1 MAEFGDRGLGHD
13 RLSSGYRGG
22 RRYDPNQPRVPRGH
36 PDGGQWTDDDGVP
49 ARSSPVPSP
58 VAVPAPAAPLPS
70 TLPLGIGAGMAGIAA
85 SAFAAAMTMF
95 SRSAGKVQ
103 EGELR
108 HFSGLRYRY
117 DEGFLT
123 VFSPASDGTAEL
135 LFHGRADKDGLFRT
149 GDGRVLAAANAR
161 SVLLNEVG
169 IVDLRRRR
177 VERSRA
183 RLGLE
188 TDAENP
194 RLCPAST
201 PERPTRDME
210 DFDVDW
216 RLYQHQV
223 TGLPIGWAVQLREV
237 EFDGCIDLDGTMQ
250 EAKGPNYAN
259 KIEDGDFKAW
269 FRRKNDLVKQL
280 VNQSVAA
287 EADGRIV
294 VWYAAEQPMAD
305 LLARYVEALGL
316 TNVFVTHRPYRR
328 PGSER

>member
-1 MAEFGDRGLGHD
+1 
-13 RLSSGYRGG
+13 
-22 RRYDPNQPRVPRGH
+22 
-36 PDGGQWTDDDGVP
+36 
-49 ARSSPVPSP
+49 
-58 VAVPAPAAPLPS
+58 
-70 TLPLGIGAGMAGIAA
+70 MAGIAA
-85 SAFAAAMTMF
+85 SAFASAMTMF

-108 HFSGLRYRY
+108 HFPGLRYRF

-123 VFSPASDGTAEL
+123 IFSPARDGTAEL
-135 LFHGRADKDGLFRT
+135 LFHGRSDKDGLFRT
-149 GDGRVLAAANAR
+149 DDGRLLAAANAR

-177 VERSRA
+177 VERFSA

-188 TDAENP
+188 TDADNP

-201 PERPTRDME
+201 PERSTRDKE

-250 EAKGPNYAN
+250 EAKGPNYTN
-259 KIEDGDFKAW
+259 KIKDGDFKVW

-280 VNQSVAA
+280 VRQSIAA

-294 VWYAAEQPMAD
+294 VWYAAEKPMAD

-316 TNVFVTHRPYRR
+316 TNVFVTHRPYNR